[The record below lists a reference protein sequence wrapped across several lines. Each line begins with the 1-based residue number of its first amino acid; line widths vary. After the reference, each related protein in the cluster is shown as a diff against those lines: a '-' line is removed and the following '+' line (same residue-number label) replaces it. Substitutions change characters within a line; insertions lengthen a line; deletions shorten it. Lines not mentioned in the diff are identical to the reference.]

1 MYIKYIRLI
10 LLLPIFQSLSACLS
24 FDGIYPKY
32 KDYEGSDYG
41 TLSVKNYAT
50 HLITIYK
57 KDDIKQCLV
66 QDGPPRA
73 LVLRELFIPDF
84 KNGVFNNSPFKD
96 SEKYLSESRV
106 KAGSYVQLT
115 KRSNNSNI
123 SSQTFKFIIENRG
136 YYYFQRIA
144 NKPIPIL
151 KMDEDI
157 NEIFYLLPDKNG
169 TYNNA
174 TYSETTKRHYT
185 LDGLLSENDT
195 IIRYKNEIPAKKWD
209 LPECE

>member
-1 MYIKYIRLI
+1 MNNKNQLKNKIMKDAFNYLQDKTALNFDKIMLINNNIYLGDLSSFNIIRI
-10 LLLPIFQSLSACLS
+10 E
-24 FDGIYPKY
+24 Y
-32 KDYEGSDYG
+32 KDGY
-41 TLSVKNYAT
+41 
-50 HLITIYK
+50 LIELIK
-57 KDDIKQCLV
+57 VWDDL
-66 QDGPPRA
+66 DH
-73 LVLRELFIPDF
+73 F
-84 KNGVFNNSPFKD
+84 KVVNED
-96 SEKYLSESRV
+96 
-106 KAGSYVQLT
+106 
-115 KRSNNSNI
+115 I
-123 SSQTFKFIIENRG
+123 KFIIENKG

-151 KMDEDI
+151 RMDEDI

-169 TYNNA
+169 TYRKD